1 MSQSIRHIPASA
13 VLRLLVK
20 GVYIESIRRREVSV
34 ALLFIGLF
42 AVGAVVTQ
50 IVGTE
55 SEAAAGFVLN
65 LGLSLSIILSLI
77 VTVLMGARQFPDEL
91 EHRSL
96 YPLLAKPVSRNQYV
110 AGKWLA
116 TWLTGSLLLLVLN
129 GLVLVTCP
137 WPAGLNF
144 GGLAQMLLLE
154 VAATALAGGIAT
166 LLSVVFPK
174 VIGMVLSFVLVFAAG
189 SLVSLAKNL
198 IPDKSIA
205 WLASYLPDFGRLD
218 LVNRFTGG
226 GAALGLIDFASRTAW
241 AGISTFFCLALAMY
255 IIARRPL

>member
-1 MSQSIRHIPASA
+1 MSESVRVVPASA

-20 GVYIESIRRREVSV
+20 GVFIESIRRREISV
-34 ALLFIGLF
+34 ALLLIGLF
-42 AVGAVVTQ
+42 AVGAVVTR

-55 SEAAAGFVLN
+55 SDAAAAFVLN
-65 LGLSLSIILSLI
+65 LGLSLTIILSLI
-77 VTVLMGARQFPDEL
+77 VTVLMGARQFADEL

-110 AGKWLA
+110 VGKWLA
-116 TWLTGSLLLLVLN
+116 TWLTGSVLLLVLN
-129 GLVLVTCP
+129 GMVLLTCP
-137 WPAGLNF
+137 WPAGVNV
-144 GGLAQMLLLE
+144 GGLAQMLFLE
-154 VAATALAGGIAT
+154 VAATALAGGIAI
-166 LLSVVFPK
+166 LLSIVFPK

-189 SLVSLAKNL
+189 SLISLVKNL
-198 IPDKSIA
+198 MPERSIA

-226 GAALGLIDFASRTAW
+226 GAALELIDFASRMAW